1 MFPSTSQRSLTLNGA
16 MLEKENQTLD
26 RRNSA
31 MWMQHSWRITARFR
45 GRHGEHIGAITLHF
59 TGVPDPRTAEA
70 WGLWQAMNWTSD
82 LRLSNVNIE
91 ADCKR
96 IVDAIFHECKGL
108 LDFHSIISNCN
119 AYLSQFPNSLV
130 SFSKRQANHVAHSL
144 TRASRFYDSCHTFN
158 HVQSCIASI
167 ILNEMSSVFSS
178 QKKFVR

>member
-1 MFPSTSQRSLTLNGA
+1 MFPSTSQCSLTLNGA

-167 ILNEMSSVFSS
+167 TVSYTHLTLPTN
-178 QKKFVR
+178 